1 MIIFSYLREYKPSIL
16 KIEIMS
22 DIKIYSGTSQVK
34 MMEIKNMLE
43 NEGIEYFEMN
53 KLDSSYTGILGELQL
68 YVSEADFEKVKEL
81 LKNIENE

>member
-1 MIIFSYLREYKPSIL
+1 
-16 KIEIMS
+16 MS

-68 YVSEADFEKVKEL
+68 YVSELDFEKVKEL

>member
-1 MIIFSYLREYKPSIL
+1 
-16 KIEIMS
+16 MS

-53 KLDSSYTGILGELQL
+53 KLDR
-68 YVSEADFEKVKEL
+68 SEERRVGK
-81 LKNIENE
+81 

>member
-1 MIIFSYLREYKPSIL
+1 
-16 KIEIMS
+16 MS

-68 YVSEADFEKVKEL
+68 YVSEVDFEKVKEL
-81 LKNIENE
+81 LKNIENEYH

>member
-1 MIIFSYLREYKPSIL
+1 
-16 KIEIMS
+16 MS

-68 YVSEADFEKVKEL
+68 YVSEVDFEKVKEL